1 MRLPF
6 ESLWQKHHVLVPLK
20 AAHSAA
26 AAALHVEGFSRP
38 WSDGEFR
45 SLLSQEKVFG
55 FVALEEGRPKA
66 PPAGF
71 IMARLA
77 AGEAE
82 ILTVAVAKSVRRHG
96 IGHRLVDE
104 TLRRLHAERAQS
116 LFLEVD
122 GGNAAAIKLT
132 SALVSKRSANGPPI
146 MTARKAKPP
155 RLSCGSILASP
166 S

>member
-20 AAHSAA
+20 TGHSVAI
-26 AAALHVEGFSRP
+26 AALHVEGFHRP

-45 SLLSQEKVFG
+45 SLLAQENVFG
-55 FVALEEGRPKA
+55 FVALVEGRPKA

-71 IMARLA
+71 ILARLA

-96 IGHRLVDE
+96 IGQRLVDE
-104 TLRRLHAERAQS
+104 TLRRLHAERAES

-122 GGNAAAIKLT
+122 GANAAAIKLYRRAGFRKVGERPAYFEGPEGKT
-132 SALVSKRSANGPPI
+132 AALV
-146 MTARKAKPP
+146 M
-155 RLSCGSILASP
+155 RLDLG
-166 S
+166 

>member
-6 ESLWQKHHVLVPLK
+6 ESLWQKHHVLVPLQ
-20 AAHSAA
+20 AAHCAA
-26 AAALHVEGFSRP
+26 IAALHIEGFHRP

-45 SLLSQEKVFG
+45 SLLSQENVFG
-55 FVALEEGRPKA
+55 FAALVEGRPKA

-71 IMARLA
+71 ILARLA

-96 IGHRLVDE
+96 IGHRLLDE
-104 TLRRLHAERAQS
+104 TLRRLHTERAES

-122 GGNAAAIKLT
+122 SANVAAIKLYKRFGFKKVGERPAYYDGPEGRT
-132 SALVSKRSANGPPI
+132 AALV
-146 MTARKAKPP
+146 M
-155 RLSCGSILASP
+155 RLDLG
-166 S
+166 

>member
-6 ESLWQKHHVLVPLK
+6 ESFWQKNHVLVPLN
-20 AAHSAA
+20 AAHCAA
-26 AAALHVEGFSRP
+26 VAALHVEGFHRP

-45 SLLSQEKVFG
+45 SLLNQENVFG
-55 FVALEEGRPKA
+55 FLALVEGKPKA

-71 IMARLA
+71 ILARLA

-82 ILTVAVAKSVRRHG
+82 ILTVAVAKSLRRHG

-104 TLRRLHAERAQS
+104 TLRRLHTERAQS

-122 GGNAAAIKLT
+122 GGNLAAIKLYKRFGFKKVGERPAYYEGPEGKT
-132 SALVSKRSANGPPI
+132 AALV
-146 MTARKAKPP
+146 M
-155 RLSCGSILASP
+155 RLDLG
-166 S
+166 

>member
-6 ESLWQKHHVLVPLK
+6 EFFWQKNYALVPLK
-20 AAHSAA
+20 TAHCHAI
-26 AAALHVEGFSRP
+26 AALHIEGFHRP

-45 SLLSQEKVFG
+45 SLLNQEQVFG
-55 FVALEEGRPKA
+55 FIALQEGRAKA

-71 IMARLA
+71 ILLRLA

-82 ILTVAVAKSVRRHG
+82 ILTLTVAKSVRRHG

-104 TLRRLHAERAQS
+104 AMRRLHEQRAQS

-122 GGNAAAIKLT
+122 SANAPAIGLYKRFGFRKVGERKAYYDTPQGKT
-132 SALVSKRSANGPPI
+132 SALVMRRDLG
-146 MTARKAKPP
+146 
-155 RLSCGSILASP
+155 
-166 S
+166 

>member
-6 ESLWQKHHVLVPLK
+6 ESLWQKKHVLVPLQ

-26 AAALHVEGFSRP
+26 IAALHAEGFHRP

-45 SLLSQEKVFG
+45 SLLCQENVFG
-55 FVALEEGRPKA
+55 FVALVEGKPKA

-71 IMARLA
+71 ILARLA

-96 IGHRLVDE
+96 VGSQLVDE

-122 GGNAAAIKLT
+122 GANAAAVSLYKRT
-132 SALVSKRSANGPPI
+132 GFKKVGERPAYYEGPQGKTAALV
-146 MTARKAKPP
+146 M
-155 RLSCGSILASP
+155 RLDLG
-166 S
+166 

>member
-6 ESLWQKHHVLVPLK
+6 ELFWHKHHVLVPLK

-26 AAALHVEGFSRP
+26 AAALHVEGFHRP

-45 SLLSQEKVFG
+45 ALLAQENVFG
-55 FVALEEGRPKA
+55 FAALVEGKPKA

-71 IMARLA
+71 ILARLA

-96 IGHRLVDE
+96 IGHQLVDE
-104 TLRRLHAERAQS
+104 TLRKLHAERAQT

-122 GGNAAAIKLT
+122 GCNLAAVKLYKSFGFKKVGERPAYYEGPEGKT
-132 SALVSKRSANGPPI
+132 AALV
-146 MTARKAKPP
+146 M
-155 RLSCGSILASP
+155 RLDLG
-166 S
+166 

>member
-6 ESLWQKHHVLVPLK
+6 ESFWQKNHVLVPLN
-20 AAHSAA
+20 AAHCAA
-26 AAALHVEGFSRP
+26 VAALHVEGFHRP

-45 SLLSQEKVFG
+45 SLLNQDNVFG
-55 FVALEEGRPKA
+55 FLALVEGRPKS

-71 IMARLA
+71 ILARLA

-96 IGHRLVDE
+96 LGHRLVDE
-104 TLRRLHAERAQS
+104 ALRKLHAERAET

-122 GGNAAAIKLT
+122 SANLAAIRLYRRFGFKKVGERPAYYD
-132 SALVSKRSANGPPI
+132 SPGGKSAALV
-146 MTARKAKPP
+146 M
-155 RLSCGSILASP
+155 RLDLG
-166 S
+166 

>member
-6 ESLWQKHHVLVPLK
+6 ESFWQKRHVLVPLQSS
-20 AAHSAA
+20 HSAA
-26 AAALHVEGFSRP
+26 AATLHVEGFHRP

-45 SLLSQEKVFG
+45 SLLAQENVFG
-55 FVALEEGRPKA
+55 FVALVEGRPKA

-71 IMARLA
+71 ILARLA

-96 IGHRLVDE
+96 IGQRLVDE
-104 TLRRLHAERAQS
+104 TLRRLHAERAET

-122 GGNAAAIKLT
+122 GSNVAAVKLYT
-132 SALVSKRSANGPPI
+132 RFGFKKVGERPAYYEGPEGKTAALV
-146 MTARKAKPP
+146 M
-155 RLSCGSILASP
+155 RLDLG
-166 S
+166 

>member
-6 ESLWQKHHVLVPLK
+6 ESLWQKQHVLVPLQ
-20 AAHSAA
+20 AVHSAA
-26 AAALHVEGFSRP
+26 AAALHLESFHRP

-45 SLLSQEKVFG
+45 SLLSQENVFG
-55 FVALEEGRPKA
+55 FVALVEGRPKA

-71 IMARLA
+71 ILARLA

-96 IGHRLVDE
+96 IGQRLVDE
-104 TLRRLHAERAQS
+104 TLRRLHAKRAES

-122 GGNAAAIKLT
+122 GGNIAAIKLYKRFGFKKVGERPAYYEGPEGRT
-132 SALVSKRSANGPPI
+132 AALV
-146 MTARKAKPP
+146 M
-155 RLSCGSILASP
+155 RLDLG
-166 S
+166 